1 MHLLEVHMN
10 ELNLL
15 ETATKLPIITW
26 MGSEYALMPKQELDK
41 LEKDWMNK
49 KGERHWYFN
58 FNGDGWNTIWART
71 QEDAWR
77 KAEQEYG
84 LNLNYSS
91 FKAISSDQYD
101 KIIKSSSQ
109 L

>member
-1 MHLLEVHMN
+1 MN

-15 ETATKLPIITW
+15 ET
-26 MGSEYALMPKQELDK
+26 EYALN
-41 LEKDWMNK
+41 WMNK
-49 KGERHWYFN
+49 KGERHWHFN

-84 LNLNYSS
+84 LNLN
-91 FKAISSDQYD
+91 
-101 KIIKSSSQ
+101 
-109 L
+109 